1 MDSDAKDLEA
11 LARINQTFVE
21 TCMTIQDRQW
31 NLSTPCSEWT
41 LRQLVD
47 HVIGGNR
54 FTVLILGGASG
65 QDALAAAVASFDRED
80 NAISSAAISASEQL
94 GAFRSPGALDVACQ
108 HLDAM
113 LPGRQ
118 ILRIRIHELII
129 HTWDIMET
137 INPPAL
143 IHPES
148 VSWAIGELDR
158 PDSMAIKRF
167 GLTPLVAPLDRQTG
181 QEALL
186 TAFGR
191 IN

>member
-1 MDSDAKDLEA
+1 
-11 LARINQTFVE
+11 
-21 TCMTIQDRQW
+21 MTIQDRHW

-54 FTVLILGGASG
+54 FTILILGGASG

-94 GAFRSPGALDVACQ
+94 RAFRAPGALDVACR
-108 HLDAM
+108 HLDAV

-137 INPPAL
+137 IGPPAL
-143 IHPES
+143 IQPES

-158 PDSMAIKRF
+158 PDSIAVERF
-167 GLTPLVAPLDRQTG
+167 GLTPLVAPLDRQAG

-191 IN
+191 TN